1 MSTNLHTARNYQVE
15 YTPAV
20 IYGWESNEILDLIF
34 SEFEIST
41 NRSDEYDDE
50 FDMSRS
56 ELVRLRDH
64 IVNQTDYYKAREQ
77 FLREELSKIR
87 LTIEEFIT
95 ALDRLI
101 NDSDQSNEY
110 VLLSWY

>member
-1 MSTNLHTARNYQVE
+1 MSTNLHTAKKYQVE

-20 IYGWESNEILDLIF
+20 IYGWESNEVLDLIF

-64 IVNQTDYYKAREQ
+64 IVNRTDYYMVREE
-77 FLREELSKIR
+77 FLKEELSKIR
-87 LTIEEFIT
+87 LTVEEFAE

-101 NDSDQSNEY
+101 TISDQTNEY

>member
-20 IYGWESNEILDLIF
+20 ICGWESNEILDLIF

-41 NRSDEYDDE
+41 NRIDEYDDE

-64 IVNQTDYYKAREQ
+64 IVNRTDYYKAREK
-77 FLREELSKIR
+77 FLKEELSKIR
-87 LTIEEFIT
+87 LTVEEFAE
-95 ALDRLI
+95 ALDQLI
-101 NDSDQSNEY
+101 TNSDQTNEY